1 MAVTSETIC
10 TQEVCA
16 PSVCK
21 PVPLSGAWALQ
32 RAGLSQAHMLSTQ
45 LLTHKGR
52 TDPGINENTWVSKTD
67 RLYLYGLF
75 LPFFLF
81 FLLFF
86 QCHPKMTTAFL
97 HCCTLWTLSRSILI
111 ICTFFLNMAAR
122 RCPLQREWLS
132 SIFVIQSCLQ
142 LPRLP
147 ASLSCFSS

>member
-45 LLTHKGR
+45 LLTHKGS

-81 FLLFF
+81 FLPPFLPSSFFLPLSFLFLLPSLPPSSSSSPLLFF
-86 QCHPKMTTAFL
+86 LLFL
-97 HCCTLWTLSRSILI
+97 FLS
-111 ICTFFLNMAAR
+111 FFLSFL
-122 RCPLQREWLS
+122 PLPLPPPLLFPPGS
-132 SIFVIQSCLQ
+132 S
-142 LPRLP
+142 
-147 ASLSCFSS
+147 